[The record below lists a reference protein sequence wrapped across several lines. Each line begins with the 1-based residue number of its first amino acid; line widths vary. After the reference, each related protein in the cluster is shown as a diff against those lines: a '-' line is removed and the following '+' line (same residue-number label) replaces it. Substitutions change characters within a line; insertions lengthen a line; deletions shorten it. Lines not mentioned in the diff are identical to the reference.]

1 MTVEDKGL
9 LAEALASSL
18 VVWSPPWFHTNWL
31 KRAPWAA
38 FWHHIAVFLSRKR
51 PIVQLLM
58 FSLKNLPCMLCC
70 IPKLW
75 PWLHFGIL
83 QNRRQHL
90 SLSAPPLKS
99 TLSTSAQTRATF
111 NIVLNTKCTFFQK
124 IYAEFCSEL
133 LNKYWTQIA
142 KKYKYIWTVWLLED
156 KYKSLW
162 RRGVHWNSSY
172 LFITP

>member
-1 MTVEDKGL
+1 M
-9 LAEALASSL
+9 
-18 VVWSPPWFHTNWL
+18 WSPPWFHPNWL

-133 LNKYWTQIA
+133 LNIGHKLQRSINTSGLSDCWKINTKVFGEEVSIEIQV
-142 KKYKYIWTVWLLED
+142 TS
-156 KYKSLW
+156 SL
-162 RRGVHWNSSY
+162 HHKHQPNIFC
-172 LFITP
+172 LTIKC